1 MEIVNTTQYLATC
14 TISTDKHGQDHILA
28 IMKGTFKIPESGEV
42 SELADELIPIT
53 AADEHVDDPENTSV
67 ALESDYAFKKPFC
80 DVLLN
85 GNCYAPNGEPAK
97 QISVGMKVGNVRKI
111 FQVTGDRVWEHYPTK
126 IKPSEAKPFVK
137 KPVSYDVAFGGK
149 DYFDLDTDKHTAF
162 SHNLVGVGYH
172 NVLTLE
178 VVNGKPLP
186 NTEEMNNPVKHPS
199 GSYQPMS
206 FGAVSRSNPARA
218 KFAGTYD
225 KEWTDNQFPFLPK
238 DFDDR
243 YFQAAPEDQQTEYLK
258 GGESVQLVNLT
269 KSGKTH
275 FRIPPVRQKKVVFFF
290 HDGKYQIA
298 DFDVDTLHIFPE
310 DNVFTMTARASIPI
324 YGDPFNCSKVIIGR
338 GTTAWKHALEKG
350 KRYIPSISELK
361 LHLKKQQENNN
372 ASVAG

>member
-1 MEIVNTTQYLATC
+1 MNTTQYLATC
-14 TISTDKHGQDHILA
+14 TISTDKHGQEHILA
-28 IMKGTFKIPESGEV
+28 IVKGTFEIPTLGKIA
-42 SELADELIPIT
+42 ELAEQPVPII
-53 AADEHVDDPENTSV
+53 AEDIYEGDPEDSSV
-67 ALESDYAFKKPFC
+67 VFESDYALNKPFC

-85 GNCYAPNGEPAK
+85 GYCYAPKGKPTT
-97 QISVGMKVGNVRKI
+97 QVSVGLKVGNVRKI

-126 IKPSEAKPFVK
+126 IKPSEPEPFVK
-137 KPVSYDVAFGGK
+137 KSISYDAAYGGK
-149 DYFDLDTDKHTAF
+149 DYFDIDKEKHTAYL
-162 SHNLVGVGYH
+162 HNPVGVGYH
-172 NVLTLE
+172 KVLTLE

-186 NTEEMNNPVKHPS
+186 NTEEINNPINHP
-199 GSYQPMS
+199 YENYRPMS
-206 FGAVSRSNPARA
+206 LGAVSRSSPSRA
-218 KFAGTYD
+218 IHAGKYD
-225 KEWTDNQFPFLPK
+225 KKWVDQQFPFLPK

-258 GGESVQLVNLT
+258 GGEIVHLVNLT
-269 KSGKTH
+269 ESGKTQ
-275 FRIPPVRQKKVVFFF
+275 FRIPSIRQKKVVFYF

-298 DFDVDTLHIFPE
+298 DFKVDTLHIFPE

-361 LHLKKQQENNN
+361 DYLKKQQENSD